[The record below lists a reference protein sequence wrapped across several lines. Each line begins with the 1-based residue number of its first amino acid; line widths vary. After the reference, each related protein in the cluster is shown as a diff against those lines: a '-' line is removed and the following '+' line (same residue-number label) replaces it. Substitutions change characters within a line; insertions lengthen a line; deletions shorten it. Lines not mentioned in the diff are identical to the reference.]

1 MTLLTC
7 CEVIRPAGTKVDEK
21 IPVLV
26 WIFGGG
32 LYTGSTADQQYSL
45 SGITHVGQQI
55 KPVTGIHL
63 EFIFQDHDL
72 TTQSP

>member
-1 MTLLTC
+1 M
-7 CEVIRPAGTKVDEK
+7 DEK

-32 LYTGSTADQQYSL
+32 LYTGSTADQQYNL

-55 KPVTGIHL
+55 KKPVITGIHL
-63 EFIFQDHDL
+63 EFIFQDHEL